1 MSNEPAVP
9 QPSYL
14 PPNPSVGELVTEID
28 RARHE
33 AAHTM
38 TALVAKLDVQSRMR
52 HSANDRIAALRRATP
67 DVRALRARV
76 VDVTPEPVANAL
88 GTVVGYAKRVPLPA
102 RVLIAVLLLRWFSA
116 LRKR

>member
-1 MSNEPAVP
+1 
-9 QPSYL
+9 
-14 PPNPSVGELVTEID
+14 
-28 RARHE
+28 
-33 AAHTM
+33 
-38 TALVAKLDVQSRMR
+38 
-52 HSANDRIAALRRATP
+52 
-67 DVRALRARV
+67 V